1 MVKQYSMAQAE
12 RDLSSVVEQAAAG
25 AEVLL
30 TQRGRL
36 VAVIVS
42 VERYAALKVRRGS
55 FAEAFEA
62 FRGKFPGAGLASRD
76 FRALRDGQAGREV
89 SL

>member
-1 MVKQYSMAQAE
+1 MAQAA
-12 RDLSSVVEQAAAG
+12 RDLTSVVEQAAAG

-36 VAVIVS
+36 VAVVVS

-55 FAEAFEA
+55 FADAYGE
-62 FRGKFPGAGLASRD
+62 FRGKFPGAGLASRH
-76 FRALRDGQAGREV
+76 FGGLRDREAGREV